1 MGVALITS
9 DIATIYMNTLREKSF
24 DVMWLYET
32 YECFTRGPAP
42 LANNV
47 YKIWKSQYY
56 FGIWRS

>member
-47 YKIWKSQYY
+47 YKI
-56 FGIWRS
+56 